1 MNNINF
7 DKHSKRYN
15 KLLDRLIKNNRFQMN
30 SNYIEELEYKLIQY
44 EELIDRSYTLNTFG
58 VKTKEYIDLIEEKY
72 IELKE
77 LKEKM
82 NDKFLLFVV
91 GTGNYGK
98 STLINAILQEEIA
111 PVDFRPKTWKID
123 VYYLD
128 DKNSGKVIIKQKDG
142 EYFALNWNQAIN
154 FIATEEEK
162 MEKSLKQYN
171 KIKNSELK
179 KCKTKDERNE
189 MIEKLSKEYIYKS
202 KIAEVRWP
210 IKENKFLKN
219 MMLVDTPGLTQEI
232 YEIKNSIKDYYFK
245 ADGVLW
251 MLDAQTISAKNSE
264 KIVKELESYLEDVGG
279 INNNI
284 IGVVNKIDK
293 VIANG
298 GQEALENIMKD
309 AKRFFGDKF
318 KYIVP
323 ISSKDAFKNSEDEGL
338 KNLNKTIEKVFLDD
352 SNSIKLQ
359 SKKIGAEKIIKNTI
373 TINNEFNS
381 YIDNINNQYNEKK
394 VYIDEFVN
402 NTKNSIEKDINKLIE
417 RHMKRVNSNIET
429 YTRNL
434 FDIRDKNES
443 KKYVLEKILNLDVFE
458 ESLKSFISSKT
469 NLLNIEADKL
479 YLNCTLSQY
488 KYINHLIKSNSLIIL
503 NDNLTLEVKQ
513 EFDLYVSLGDFLT
526 GESNILNFIGSL
538 VNELYKGIVKFFKMG
553 YVKDNLRG
561 IMNSLSDNTRKNI
574 LESLNENINNIK
586 VNSENILNKSYENIL
601 FSRSEFKFMGNRIKA
616 FNKRIIIKNE
626 ISLKDIFY

>member
-1 MNNINF
+1 MNIINF

-15 KLLDRLIKNNRFQMN
+15 KLLDRLIRNNRLQMN
-30 SNYIEELEYKLIQY
+30 SAYIDELEYKLIEY

-58 VKTKEYIDLIEEKY
+58 VKTEEYINLIEEKY

-142 EYFALNWNQAIN
+142 ECFELNWDQAIS
-154 FIATEEEK
+154 FIEKEEEK
-162 MEKSLKQYN
+162 MENSLKKYN
-171 KIKNSELK
+171 KIKNNELK

-232 YEIKNSIKDYYFK
+232 YEINNSIKDYYFK

-251 MLDAQTISAKNSE
+251 MLDSQTISAKNSE
-264 KIVKELESYLEDVGG
+264 KIVKELEYYLEDVGG

-298 GQEALENIMKD
+298 GQEALENIMRD

-323 ISSKDAFKNSEDEGL
+323 ISSKDAFENSEDEGL
-338 KNLNKTIEKVFLDD
+338 KNLNKTIEKVFLGD

-359 SKKIGAEKIIKNTI
+359 SKKIGVEKIIKNTI
-373 TINNEFNS
+373 AINNEFNS

-429 YTRNL
+429 YTKNL

-458 ESLKSFISSKT
+458 ENLKSFISSKT

-479 YLNCTLSQY
+479 YLNCALSQY
-488 KYINHLIKSNSLIIL
+488 KYINHLIKSNSLIVL

-513 EFDLYVSLGDFLT
+513 EFDLYASLGDFLI
-526 GESNILNFIGSL
+526 GGSNILNFIGSL

-553 YVKDNLRG
+553 FVKDNLRE
-561 IMNSLSDNTRKNI
+561 IMNSLSDNARKNI

-586 VNSENILNKSYENIL
+586 VNGENILNKSYENIL
-601 FSRSEFKFMGNRIKA
+601 FSRSEFKFIGNRIKE

>member
-232 YEIKNSIKDYYFK
+232 YEINNSIKDYYFK

-264 KIVKELESYLEDVGG
+264 KIVKKLESYLEDVGG

-601 FSRSEFKFMGNRIKA
+601 FSRSEFKFMGNRIKE

>member
-30 SNYIEELEYKLIQY
+30 INYIEELEYKLIQY

-232 YEIKNSIKDYYFK
+232 YEINNSIKDYYFK

-601 FSRSEFKFMGNRIKA
+601 FSRSEFKFMGNRIKE

>member
-1 MNNINF
+1 MNRINF
-7 DKHSKRYN
+7 DKHSKKYSE
-15 KLLDRLIKNNRFQMN
+15 LLDRLIRNNRLQMN
-30 SNYIEELEYKLIQY
+30 SAYIDELEYKLSEY
-44 EELIDRSYTLNTFG
+44 EELIDRSYTLDTFG
-58 VKTKEYIDLIEEKY
+58 VKTEEYINSIEEKY
-72 IELKE
+72 IEVKE

-98 STLINAILQEEIA
+98 STLINAILQEEVA

-142 EYFALNWNQAIN
+142 ECFELKWDQAIS
-154 FIATEEEK
+154 FIEKEEEK
-162 MEKSLKQYN
+162 MEKSLKNYN
-171 KIKNSELK
+171 KIKNNELK
-179 KCKTKDERNE
+179 RCKTKDERNE

-232 YEIKNSIKDYYFK
+232 YEINNSIKDYYFK

-298 GQEALENIMKD
+298 GQAALENIMKD

-359 SKKIGAEKIIKNTI
+359 SKKIGVEKIIKNTI

-394 VYIDEFVN
+394 VYIDEFVD

-458 ESLKSFISSKT
+458 ENLKCFISSKT

-479 YLNCTLSQY
+479 YLNCELSQY
-488 KYINHLIKSNSLIIL
+488 KHINHLLKNNSLIVL
-503 NDNLTLEVKQ
+503 NNDLTLEVKQ
-513 EFDLYVSLGDFLT
+513 EFDLYTSLGDFSM
-526 GESNILNFIGSL
+526 GSNIINFIGSL
-538 VNELYKGIVKFFKMG
+538 VNEFYKGIVKFFKMG
-553 YVKDNLRG
+553 FVKDNLRE
-561 IMNSLSDNTRKNI
+561 IMNSLSDNARKNI
-574 LESLNENINNIK
+574 LESLNKNINNIK

-601 FSRSEFKFMGNRIKA
+601 FSRSEFKFIGNRIKE

>member
-232 YEIKNSIKDYYFK
+232 YEINNSIKDYYFK

-561 IMNSLSDNTRKNI
+561 IMNSLSDNARKNI

-601 FSRSEFKFMGNRIKA
+601 FSRSEFKFMGNRIKE

>member
-15 KLLDRLIKNNRFQMN
+15 KLLDHLIKNNRFQMN

-232 YEIKNSIKDYYFK
+232 YEINNSIKDYYFK

-601 FSRSEFKFMGNRIKA
+601 FSRSEFKFMGNRIKE

>member
-232 YEIKNSIKDYYFK
+232 YEINNSIKDYYFK

-402 NTKNSIEKDINKLIE
+402 NTKNSIEKDINKLLE

-601 FSRSEFKFMGNRIKA
+601 FSRSEFKFMGNRIKE